1 LSLNFFHYII
11 MLKQITHILLISF
24 LFSSCEYVNDIFKK
38 EEVIDYTKVDEY
50 ATFLDCKDLGKKIQ
64 RKKCFHD
71 AVHTYIKTT
80 LDGYHFSSS
89 RAMDDR
95 IIIYL
100 EIGIDSTA
108 FMHKIEMSNEIREA
122 LPNLENIIHESIMTF
137 PKLVPAK
144 KNGVFVTSRY
154 KIPVKLEN

>member
-1 LSLNFFHYII
+1 
-11 MLKQITHILLISF
+11 MLKQLIFLLLFSF
-24 LFSSCEYVNDIFKK
+24 LLSSCDKVSNLFKK
-38 EEVIDYTKVDEY
+38 EEVIDYTKVDEF
-50 ATFLDCKDLGKKIQ
+50 ATFLDCKDLLRKIQ

-80 LDGYHFSSS
+80 LDGYTFSTP
-89 RAMDDR
+89 RAMDDK

-108 FMHKIEMSNEIREA
+108 FMHKIEMSDDVRKA
-122 LPNLENIIHESIMTF
+122 LPNLEDIIHESIMEF

-144 KNGVFVTSRY
+144 KNGVSVTSRY

>member
-1 LSLNFFHYII
+1 
-11 MLKQITHILLISF
+11 MLKQIVFLLLFSILL
-24 LFSSCEYVNDIFKK
+24 SSCDKVSSIFKK
-38 EEVIDYTKVDEY
+38 EVVIDYTKVDEY
-50 ATFLDCKDLGKKIQ
+50 ATFLDCKDLPRKIQ

-80 LDGYHFSSS
+80 LDGYSFSSA
-89 RAMDDR
+89 RPMDDK

-108 FMHKIEMSNEIREA
+108 FMHKIEMSDAVREA
-122 LPNLENIIHESIMTF
+122 LPNLENIIHESIMEF
-137 PKLVPAK
+137 PKLIPAK
-144 KNGVFVTSRY
+144 KNGVFVTSQY

>member
-1 LSLNFFHYII
+1 MNTLPLSIV
-11 MLKQITHILLISF
+11 KIL
-24 LFSSCEYVNDIFKK
+24 
-38 EEVIDYTKVDEY
+38 
-50 ATFLDCKDLGKKIQ
+50 KKIQ

-80 LDGYHFSSS
+80 LDGYYFSSP
-89 RAMDDR
+89 RAMDDE
-95 IIIYL
+95 IIIHL

-108 FMHKIEMSNEIREA
+108 FMYKIEMSDEVRKA
-122 LPNLENIIHESIMTF
+122 LPNLENIIHKSIMEF

-144 KNGVFVTSRY
+144 KNGVLVTSRY